1 MWVGA
6 QPVSPFTYEIKIP
19 LHSVALADQRH
30 TMSGRKGKKQGGDKD
45 TVTPVGD
52 QKKVQSTQQSKMKAE
67 CGDTVS
73 APAGQTQTVYCQT
86 HGQQTVVKKDQR
98 KKGTKKDS
106 SKK

>member
-1 MWVGA
+1 
-6 QPVSPFTYEIKIP
+6 
-19 LHSVALADQRH
+19 
-30 TMSGRKGKKQGGDKD
+30 MSSKKGKKKGGDKD

-52 QKKVQSTQQSKMKAE
+52 VKKVQSTQKSVKAE
-67 CGDTVS
+67 CGDTVK

-86 HGQQTVVKKDQR
+86 HGQQTVVKKDQK